1 MVLWNIFSYNWAK
14 YCALEFV
21 QEEKFVVLH
30 SNSFY
35 EASFKEEDAEASTGV
50 YVYNIFAITEVH
62 YSIVDITSYTLR
74 HITLERK
81 LYTYVLYD
89 RKCR

>member
-1 MVLWNIFSYNWAK
+1 LPWFHEIFSFITAE

-35 EASFKEEDAEASTGV
+35 EASFKEDAEASARI
-50 YVYNIFAITEVH
+50 YIYIYNIFAITEK
-62 YSIVDITSYTLR
+62 YIIAL
-74 HITLERK
+74 
-81 LYTYVLYD
+81 
-89 RKCR
+89 